1 MKNLILKEITLLKKL
16 NKNSWKPFKKKML
29 KDPIN
34 WFKKL
39 EKLSIT
45 PLDLKNTN
53 LSNFL
58 NQPEIT
64 KLINL
69 NKLKNKKF

>member
-1 MKNLILKEITLLKKL
+1 MKNLILKEITSLKKL

-34 WFKKL
+34 WSKKL
-39 EKLSIT
+39 EKLST
-45 PLDLKNTN
+45 TQLNLKNTN
-53 LSNFL
+53 LSKFL
-58 NQPEIT
+58 NQPETT